1 MKESMESSASSVEEA
16 IKQALNQLGVTREEV
31 RVTVLDE
38 GKRGVLGLGSEPAR
52 VSVELLEPA
61 AGNDDSLSEVA
72 RAVLEALL
80 AGMDIEAA
88 VETQVQPAVG
98 EGEIAAPI
106 AFDIRGDDL
115 GILIGRR
122 GQTLSCLQFMVRLIV
137 GHQTKT
143 WVPIT
148 VDVEGYRLRRSEKL
162 MALAGRLAEQV
173 RTRRSPFTLEPM
185 LAYERRIIHLA
196 LADHPDVTT
205 ESIGE
210 GEARRV
216 VIRLKR

>member
-1 MKESMESSASSVEEA
+1 M
-16 IKQALNQLGVTREEV
+16 TREEV

-38 GKRGVLGLGSEPAR
+38 GKRGVLGLGSEPASVR
-52 VSVELLEPA
+52 VELLEPA